1 MGFLVHPTL
10 EKDTIF
16 VDRSDALQ
24 IRLVDDVRFFWLM
37 IIPETTAT
45 ELHELNEDIAG
56 SLWKMTR
63 HLGAALKTHCSAAKI
78 NTAAIG
84 NMVPQLH
91 IHIVARH
98 NDDDAWPQTI
108 WGRGDMK
115 RLGETTKAVRLSAI
129 QSWLG
134 SM

>member
-16 VDRSDALQ
+16 VDRSNALQ
-24 IRLVDDVRFFWLM
+24 IRLVDDARFFWLM
-37 IIPETTAT
+37 IIPETAAT
-45 ELHELNEDIAG
+45 ELHELNDDIAE

-63 HLGAALKTHCSAAKI
+63 HLGAALKTHCNAAKI

-91 IHIVARH
+91 LHIVARH
-98 NDDDAWPQTI
+98 NDDAAWPRPI
-108 WGRGDMK
+108 RGRGD
-115 RLGETTKAVRLSAI
+115 LQPLSETTKAARLSTI

-134 SM
+134 RM